1 MCVAVGGRASRVRY
15 GRVGAHLLPPIGVE
29 EVAMSITIAIA
40 NPKGGVGKSLTTMML
55 ADGLALSY
63 GARILVLDAD
73 PQAGVTK
80 ALLGIDAEQE
90 LRERRIGL
98 GPMLQAFARG
108 RNIRLA
114 SHRVA
119 ASDLA
124 ELQDRE
130 NGYIDILPSN
140 HELLGDMADFE
151 RSAHRKRRRDRL
163 DVQLSD
169 VLRAE
174 LQKIEAEYDAI
185 LIDCPAGPGTLG
197 LTGMRLAHHIVAP
210 TSLETNAYSTLTD
223 FLKFILADDL
233 DLASHVK
240 VHPLITQYQ
249 STNSIQREMLH
260 HIKEGLAHLNAFP
273 RPIPYTSALQNA
285 AAHPGMGSLRTA
297 RQKYGNALS
306 EVMALSKAVVERI
319 S

>member
-1 MCVAVGGRASRVRY
+1 
-15 GRVGAHLLPPIGVE
+15 
-29 EVAMSITIAIA
+29 MSITVAIA

-55 ADGLALSY
+55 ADGLALSF

-80 ALLGIDAEQE
+80 SFLGIGAEEE
-90 LRERRIGL
+90 LRERGIGL

-119 ASDLA
+119 VSDLA
-124 ELQDRE
+124 ELEDRQ
-130 NGYIDILPSN
+130 NGLIDILPSN

-163 DVQLSD
+163 DVQLANT
-169 VLRAE
+169 LGAE
-174 LQKIEAEYDAI
+174 LQKIAAEYDAI
-185 LIDCPAGPGTLG
+185 LIDCPAGPGVLG
-197 LTGMRLAHHIVAP
+197 LAGIRLADHILAP

-223 FLKFILADDL
+223 FLRFILADDL
-233 DLASHVK
+233 DLASQVK

-260 HIKEGLAHLNAFP
+260 HIKEGLAHLNAIA
-273 RPIPYTSALQNA
+273 RPVPYSAALQNA
-285 AAHPGMGSLRTA
+285 AAHPGIGSMRTA
-297 RQKYGNALS
+297 QQKYGNALQ
-306 EVMALSKAVVERI
+306 EVLALSKAVAERI

>member
-1 MCVAVGGRASRVRY
+1 
-15 GRVGAHLLPPIGVE
+15 
-29 EVAMSITIAIA
+29 MSVTIAIA
-40 NPKGGVGKSLTTMML
+40 NPKGGVGKTLTTMML

-63 GARILVLDAD
+63 GARVLVLDMD
-73 PQAGVTK
+73 PQAGATK

-98 GPMLQAFARG
+98 GAMLQAFARG
-108 RNIRLA
+108 RDIRLA

-119 ASDLA
+119 ASDLV

-130 NGYIDILPSN
+130 KGFIDIVPSN

-163 DVQLSD
+163 DVQLAKA
-169 VLRAE
+169 LRAE
-174 LQKIEAEYDAI
+174 LNKFDDEYDAV
-185 LIDCPAGPGTLG
+185 LVDCPAGPGPLALAG
-197 LTGMRLAHHIVAP
+197 IRLAHHILAP

-233 DLASHVK
+233 DLAAQVK

-249 STNSIQREMLH
+249 ATNSLQREMLQ
-260 HIKEGLAHLNAFP
+260 HIKEGLAHLNAIS
-273 RPIPYTSALQNA
+273 RPVPYTAALQNA
-285 AAHPGMGSLRTA
+285 AAHPGMGNLRTA
-297 RQKYGNALS
+297 RQKYGNALAD
-306 EVMALSKAVVERI
+306 VVALTKAVVERV
-319 S
+319 SANS

>member
-1 MCVAVGGRASRVRY
+1 
-15 GRVGAHLLPPIGVE
+15 
-29 EVAMSITIAIA
+29 MSVIIAIA

-55 ADGLALSY
+55 ADGLALNY
-63 GARILVLDAD
+63 GARVLVLDAD

-80 ALLGIDAEQE
+80 SLLGIDAEQE
-90 LRERRIGL
+90 LRQRRIGL
-98 GPMLQAFARG
+98 GSMLQAFSRG
-108 RNIRLA
+108 REIRLA

-124 ELQDRE
+124 ELQDRQ
-130 NGYIDILPSN
+130 NGFIDILPSN

-169 VLRAE
+169 VLRSE
-174 LQKIEAEYDAI
+174 LKKIDGEYDAVI
-185 LIDCPAGPGTLG
+185 VDCPAGPGVLG
-197 LTGMRLAHHIVAP
+197 LMGMRLAHHIVAP

-223 FLKFILADDL
+223 FLRFILADDL

-249 STNSIQREMLH
+249 STNSIQREMLQ
-260 HIKEGLAHLNAFP
+260 HIKEGLVHLNAFQ
-273 RPIPYTSALQNA
+273 RPVPYTAALQNA
-285 AAHPGMGSLRTA
+285 AAHPGLGATRTA
-297 RQKYGNALS
+297 RQKYGNALP
-306 EVMALSKAVVERI
+306 EVVALSKAVVERI
-319 S
+319 SA